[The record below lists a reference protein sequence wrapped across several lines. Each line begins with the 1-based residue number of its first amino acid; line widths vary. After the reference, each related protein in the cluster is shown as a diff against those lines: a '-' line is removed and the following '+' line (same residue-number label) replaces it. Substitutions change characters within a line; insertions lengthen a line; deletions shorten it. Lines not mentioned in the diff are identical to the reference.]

1 MLDVARDLTRNL
13 MTSGVTAAN
22 ATAVTDFV
30 AGMARWVGEVLG
42 FVDTPYVLRMVA
54 ILYSIMSAL
63 TSTPAEVTP
72 GAADAAISTL
82 GSLVD
87 ISVSSSAPL
96 ASSSVVATIVTSLSH
111 LISAG
116 KLRSS
121 LHGLTSTRLRWF
133 VCDTGVLSGST
144 DSSSKVDDVLAGLA
158 SLLTIEMVPGE
169 NPVTVATPN
178 LFMAAQVSNAL
189 SSLS

>member
-1 MLDVARDLTRNL
+1 
-13 MTSGVTAAN
+13 
-22 ATAVTDFV
+22 
-30 AGMARWVGEVLG
+30 
-42 FVDTPYVLRMVA
+42 
-54 ILYSIMSAL
+54 
-63 TSTPAEVTP
+63 
-72 GAADAAISTL
+72 
-82 GSLVD
+82 
-87 ISVSSSAPL
+87 
-96 ASSSVVATIVTSLSH
+96 
-111 LISAG
+111 
-116 KLRSS
+116 
-121 LHGLTSTRLRWF
+121 